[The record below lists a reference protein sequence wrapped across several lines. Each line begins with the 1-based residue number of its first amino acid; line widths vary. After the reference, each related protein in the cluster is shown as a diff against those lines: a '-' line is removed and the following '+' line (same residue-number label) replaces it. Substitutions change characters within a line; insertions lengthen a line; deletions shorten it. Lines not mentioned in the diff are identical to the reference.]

1 MEARSARPSG
11 RPRPSAGGRVARGAG
26 VALARAAL
34 PYAALPCLALAACGL
49 GDAHEPPASVRDL
62 RVQALRDS
70 AAGDSAALATLPPS
84 LQSVLRLEPWL
95 TDRHIARTPDA
106 ECRTLGDSLPDVL
119 VAERRR
125 VRLRLPDSSAVVV
138 FARADRESATLRRVE
153 VVRRPPDDEQRGFIW
168 NDDGDQTVE
177 VRWPEGPYG
186 RMETAPQPRGGPVPR
201 ALRALGRRVLVLT
214 CGDAAGEET
223 LESVGADRAR

>member
-1 MEARSARPSG
+1 MDDGRAAGRRS
-11 RPRPSAGGRVARGAG
+11 GGRARAVRRAPTRLPIALA
-26 VALARAAL
+26 VALAS
-34 PYAALPCLALAACGL
+34 ACDL

-62 RVQALRDS
+62 RLQALRDS
-70 AAGDSAALATLPPS
+70 AAGDSAALATLPPA
-84 LQSVLRLEPWL
+84 LQSVLRLEPYL
-95 TDRHIARTPDA
+95 TDRHIAATPAA

-119 VAERRR
+119 VADRRR

-153 VVRRPPDDEQRGFIW
+153 VVRRPPSDEQRGFIW
-168 NDDGDQTVE
+168 RDDGDHTVE
-177 VRWPEGPYG
+177 VRWPDGPFG

-214 CGDAAGEET
+214 CEGAADDES
-223 LESVGADRAR
+223 LESGAAGADR

>member
-1 MEARSARPSG
+1 MDDGRRAGRPGGARTREARRRSRALP
-11 RPRPSAGGRVARGAG
+11 P
-26 VALARAAL
+26 ALAL
-34 PYAALPCLALAACGL
+34 LLALAAACDL
-49 GDAHEPPASVRDL
+49 GDAHEPPASVRDVRL
-62 RVQALRDS
+62 QTLRDS
-70 AAGDSAALATLPPS
+70 APGDSAALETLPPA
-84 LQSVLRLEPWL
+84 LQSVLRLEPYL
-95 TDRHIARTPDA
+95 TDRHIAATPDA
-106 ECRTLGDSLPDVL
+106 ECRTLGDDLPDVL

-168 NDDGDQTVE
+168 RDDGDHTTE
-177 VRWPEGPYG
+177 VRWPDGPSG

-214 CGDAAGEET
+214 CEDGAEGES
-223 LESVGADRAR
+223 LESDAGSAR

>member
-1 MEARSARPSG
+1 MDDGRREASPQDDEGHGAAR
-11 RPRPSAGGRVARGAG
+11 RPRSR
-26 VALARAAL
+26 L
-34 PYAALPCLALAACGL
+34 PRTAPLALAAALLAGCDL
-49 GDAHEPPASVRDL
+49 GDASEPPATVRDVRL
-62 RVQALRDS
+62 QALQDS
-70 AAGDSAALATLPPS
+70 AAGDSAALATLPPA

-95 TDRHIARTPDA
+95 TDRHIAATPDA

-138 FARADRESATLRRVE
+138 FVRADRESATLRRIE

-168 NDDGDQTVE
+168 RDDGDETTE
-177 VRWPEGPYG
+177 VRWPDGPFG
-186 RMETAPQPRGGPVPR
+186 RMETAPQPRGSPVPR

-214 CGDAAGEET
+214 CDGAAADEA
-223 LESVGADRAR
+223 LESDGEAAAR

>member
-1 MEARSARPSG
+1 MGDG
-11 RPRPSAGGRVARGAG
+11 RRTQRRDDGWTRGARRT
-26 VALARAAL
+26 A
-34 PYAALPCLALAACGL
+34 PLALAALLGACDL
-49 GDAHEPPASVRDL
+49 GDAREPPATVHDL
-62 RVQALRDS
+62 RVQTLRDS

-84 LQSVLRLEPWL
+84 LQAVLRLEPWL
-95 TDRHIARTPDA
+95 TDRHIAATPDA

-168 NDDGDQTVE
+168 RDDGDATIE
-177 VRWPEGPYG
+177 VRWPDGPFG

-201 ALRALGRRVLVLT
+201 AIRALGRRVLVLT
-214 CGDAAGEET
+214 CEGATDDEA
-223 LESVGADRAR
+223 LESDGIGGAR